1 MASRNDNGRSSVYK
15 GKDGSWHGRVTV
27 GRKPDGSP
35 DRRHVR
41 ASTKAE
47 ATRKVRALEKSRE
60 EHAVPALDVS
70 WSEGAFPWEM
80 GHRKQQSAST
90 NAVVL

>member
-1 MASRNDNGRSSVYK
+1 MSTSDADDCLSIAEINYLLQTRQIDHVILADTMVSL
-15 GKDGSWHGRVTV
+15 DGLRA
-27 GRKPDGSP
+27 DLE
-35 DRRHVR
+35 RHVGHDPDER
-41 ASTKAE
+41 SW
-47 ATRKVRALEKSRE
+47 
-60 EHAVPALDVS
+60 PDVT